1 MKFSGVGVALVT
13 PFTKRNK
20 IDFDV
25 LKQLIDFQVRE
36 KTDYLVILG
45 STAEAATIS
54 DKERKQIIEFSISYA
69 NKRIPIVIGT
79 GSNDTKKAI
88 KYTKEAEN
96 LGANGVLVVTPYYN
110 RPTQDGLFE
119 HYKKIAKSTTLPVIL
134 YNVPSRTGVNLEPK
148 TVYKLSKIDN
158 IVALKEAS
166 GSLQQAKEIIDL
178 CGDNLTLLSGND
190 DQLYDFLALGGKGI
204 ISVTANI
211 IPGRI
216 SALIN
221 RFNEDLDAR
230 NEFNNLNEL
239 HEAMFIET
247 NPIPVKSA
255 LIQMGY
261 EVGKPRLPL
270 TKLTKKNEVKLIEV
284 LKKYEVTNY

>member
-88 KYTKEAEN
+88 KYTKEAEK

-261 EVGKPRLPL
+261 EVGRPRLPL

-284 LKKYEVTNY
+284 LKKYEVIK